1 VTTLVQIWLVFQR
14 AMRQSLRNPVW
25 VIVGIVQP
33 VLYLALFGPLLQ
45 PIIANTPGFP
55 PGDAYQI
62 LVPALL
68 IQLGMFGSLF
78 AGFSLIQEY
87 RSGVVERMRVTPV
100 SRTAL
105 LLGRSMRDVVVLVVQ
120 GILLTVVALFFGLR
134 APVVGVLIALVIV
147 AIVALATSAASYA
160 MALQLKS
167 EDALAPLLNT
177 IVLPLLL
184 LSGILLPMTLAP
196 TWLFGLSRINP
207 FVYIVDAERAVFLG
221 SLTSGTVVVGIL
233 VGLVLSAV
241 TVAWGVRTFQRES
254 A

>member
-1 VTTLVQIWLVFQR
+1 
-14 AMRQSLRNPVW
+14 
-25 VIVGIVQP
+25 
-33 VLYLALFGPLLQ
+33 
-45 PIIANTPGFP
+45 
-55 PGDAYQI
+55 
-62 LVPALL
+62 
-68 IQLGMFGSLF
+68 
-78 AGFSLIQEY
+78 
-87 RSGVVERMRVTPV
+87 MRVTPV

-120 GILLTVVALFFGLR
+120 GILLTAVAVLFGLR
-134 APVVGVLIALVIV
+134 APVVGVLIALVLV

-196 TWLFGLSRINP
+196 AWLFGLSRLNP

-221 SLTSGTVVVGIL
+221 ALTSGTVVVGVV
-233 VGLVLSAV
+233 VGLVLSAL
-241 TVAWGVRTFQRES
+241 TVAWGVRTFHRES